1 MIENPTFRFEVRW
14 LHYPPPLKKKYDLM
28 TPLQK
33 GRFPQFSVQ
42 KWGKVVKNDIK
53 LSSQSQVNT
62 ENTSQVGRKP
72 PPF

>member
-1 MIENPTFRFEVRW
+1 MKIRVLN
-14 LHYPPPLKKKYDLM
+14 M

-53 LSSQSQVNT
+53 LSSQSQALCKT
-62 ENTSQVGRKP
+62 TASD
-72 PPF
+72 